1 MIGVFVGEMAEAQWM
16 STINAFLRGVV
27 ALEVHAR

>member
-1 MIGVFVGEMAEAQWM
+1 MIGVFVGESAEAQWRM
-16 STINAFLRGVV
+16 TNKALLRGVV